1 MEVHVFDGLFDWSS
15 LSESLDL
22 LIKLGIGAVLAALI
36 GWERERSGHV
46 AGVRTHM
53 LVIIGVIL
61 FAEAGKAMGGEES
74 RVAAQ
79 VVTGIGFLGAGA
91 ILRHG
96 AEIIGLTT
104 AASIWATAGIG
115 MCVSVAGSFLL
126 VAACATVLILITLAV
141 IEKLDPGHGRHR
153 ECASQGSTA
162 DSK

>member
-1 MEVHVFDGLFDWSS
+1 MEIHVFDGLFDPES
-15 LSESLDL
+15 LSQALEL
-22 LIKLGIGAVLAALI
+22 LIKLGIGALLAGII

-53 LVIIGVIL
+53 LVAIGVIL
-61 FAEAGKAMGGEES
+61 FSEAGKAMGGEES

-104 AASIWATAGIG
+104 AASIWATAGIA
-115 MCVSVAGSFLL
+115 MCVSVAGPFLL
-126 VAACATVLILITLAV
+126 VAACATVLALFTLAM
-141 IEKLDPGHGRHR
+141 IEKLDPGHGKHK
-153 ECASQGSTA
+153 ENAS
-162 DSK
+162 DSVQN